1 MSTQHKPKQVD
12 INRLKLASEKRF
24 AIVYSEWNPEIINRL
39 LSGAISFFNQIGLD
53 SNDID
58 KLEVPGSFELI
69 FGCSKMQSLKK
80 YDAIIA
86 IGSIIKGETSHFRY
100 ISQSVFDGIKD
111 LNINSNCPIVLCLL
125 TDDNYNQAIDRSG
138 GKYGNK
144 GYDCAAAAAQM
155 SII

>member
-1 MSTQHKPKQVD
+1 
-12 INRLKLASEKRF
+12 
-24 AIVYSEWNPEIINRL
+24 
-39 LSGAISFFNQIGLD
+39 
-53 SNDID
+53 
-58 KLEVPGSFELI
+58 
-69 FGCSKMQSLKK
+69 MQSLKK

-125 TDDNYNQAIDRSG
+125 TDDNYNQALDRSG

>member
-1 MSTQHKPKQVD
+1 MSTQHKPKEVD

-58 KLEVPGSFELI
+58 KLKVPGSFELI
-69 FGCSKMQSLKK
+69 FGCYKMQSLKK

>member
-1 MSTQHKPKQVD
+1 MSTQHKPKEVD
-12 INRLKLASEKRF
+12 INILKLASEKRF

-39 LSGAISFFNQIGLD
+39 LSGAISFFDQIGIN

-58 KLEVPGSFELI
+58 KLKVPGSFELI

>member
-1 MSTQHKPKQVD
+1 MTKEELEIAV
-12 INRLKLASEKRF
+12 RLWCNKE
-24 AIVYSEWNPEIINRL
+24 EE
-39 LSGAISFFNQIGLD
+39 
-53 SNDID
+53 
-58 KLEVPGSFELI
+58 
-69 FGCSKMQSLKK
+69 SLKK

-125 TDDNYNQAIDRSG
+125 TDDNYNQAMDRSG

-144 GYDCAAAAAQM
+144 GEDSAEAALKM
-155 SII
+155 ILINSK

>member
-1 MSTQHKPKQVD
+1 MSTQHKPKEVD

-39 LSGAISFFNQIGLD
+39 LSGAISFFDQIGID